1 KDIENMKQVLL
12 QRNYRDYFFFLLG
25 INTGLKLSQLLNLK
39 FKDFVFHERTM
50 YLNLNKVHYPLNEI
64 VTECLYTYKELNQVK
79 QDQENCYVFASR
91 KGSEPI
97 DRSHAYRI
105 LSDAAHEVGLSSKV
119 GTHTLRKTFGY
130 HFYKKYGD
138 IKYLQKF
145 FNHST

>member
-1 KDIENMKQVLL
+1 
-12 QRNYRDYFFFLLG
+12 
-25 INTGLKLSQLLNLK
+25 
-39 FKDFVFHERTM
+39 
-50 YLNLNKVHYPLNEI
+50 HYPLNEI

-145 FNHST
+145 FNDSTSKQTINYIGIIEEKEYKRIIELNL